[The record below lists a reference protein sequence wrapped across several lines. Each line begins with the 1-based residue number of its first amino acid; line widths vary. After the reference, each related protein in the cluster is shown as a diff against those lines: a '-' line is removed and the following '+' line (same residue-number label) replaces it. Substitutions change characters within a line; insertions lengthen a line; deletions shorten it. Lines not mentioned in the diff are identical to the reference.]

1 MSKKRWIVLVVV
13 LVSVQ
18 VAFGLTSALGVKRIG
33 NLYPVQGVF
42 VAYCTDTDETP
53 PADCTYTQSAMQWNN
68 LPGATQTFNLP
79 ADRVAPGD
87 ALIFGRFSAQT
98 RCTSGP
104 GSCLV
109 RMRLT
114 LPNGTTTLMKPSPVP
129 TTNGL
134 AFDSTST
141 TGYASHA
148 IEQTFPQNVGPGTYT
163 LTVQVAVA
171 KNANATTTPTFRFD
185 SWTLVT
191 EIAFTTY

>member
-18 VAFGLTSALGVKRIG
+18 VAFGLTNALGVKRIG
-33 NLYPVQGVF
+33 YLYPVQGVF
-42 VAYCTDTDETP
+42 VAYCTDTDEAP
-53 PADCTYTQSAMQWNN
+53 PADCTFTQNTMTWVN
-68 LPGATQTFNLP
+68 LPGATQSFNLP

-87 ALIFGRFSAQT
+87 ALIFGRFSAQA

-104 GSCLV
+104 GACLV

-114 LPNGTTTLMKPSPVP
+114 TPSGTTLMKPSPVP

-134 AFDSTST
+134 YFDTTSND
-141 TGYASHA
+141 GLESHA
-148 IEQTFPQNVGPGTYT
+148 IEQVFPQNVGPGDYT
-163 LTVQVAVA
+163 LTVQVAVS
-171 KNANATTTPTFRFD
+171 KNAGGTTNPTFKFD